1 MEVGSNRPVASI
13 NQFVQ
18 GVRPVENGTQTTAA
32 RGAQATRTPA
42 VSFGSLLD
50 AAITRQREVRMSRHA
65 EARLSQ
71 RGIALDEAQRERLS
85 QAVDKAEEKGIR
97 NSLVVVDDV
106 ALVVNVPN
114 RTVVTAVTK
123 GELRDNAFTNIDGA
137 VFA

>member
-1 MEVGSNRPVASI
+1 MEVGPTRPVASI

-18 GVRPVENGTQTTAA
+18 GVRPAESVTRPAA
-32 RGAQATRTPA
+32 VRGAQAARTPG

-65 EARLSQ
+65 ETRLSQ
-71 RGIALDEAQRERLS
+71 RGITLDETQCERLS
-85 QAVDKAEEKGIR
+85 QAVDRAEDKGIR
-97 NSLVVVDDV
+97 NSLVVIDDV

>member
-18 GVRPVENGTQTTAA
+18 GARPVDNATQAA
-32 RGAQATRTPA
+32 TVRGAQAARTPG
-42 VSFGSLLD
+42 VSFGSLLN
-50 AAITRQREVRMSRHA
+50 AAITRQREVRLSRHA
-65 EARLSQ
+65 ETRLSQ

-97 NSLVVVDDV
+97 NSLVMVDDV

-123 GELRDNAFTNIDGA
+123 GELHDNAFTNIDGA